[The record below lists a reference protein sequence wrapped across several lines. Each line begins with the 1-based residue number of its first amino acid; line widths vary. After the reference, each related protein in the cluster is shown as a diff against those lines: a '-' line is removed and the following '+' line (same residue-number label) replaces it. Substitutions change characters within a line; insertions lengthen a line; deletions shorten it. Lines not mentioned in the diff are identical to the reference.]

1 MIESINKEIDNFLI
15 SLPGIDKNQLAS
27 ISSKYSSTVT
37 DDLKKGHI
45 TSNVC
50 MIAAS
55 ILQKN
60 PKELASELKNIL
72 IQSGRYESVESAGPG
87 FINLT
92 LKRADFISTI
102 EAINKAS

>member
-1 MIESINKEIDNFLI
+1 MIESINKEIDNFLV

-27 ISSKYSSTVT
+27 IISKYSSTIT

-72 IQSGRYESVESAGPG
+72 IQSGRYERIVA
-87 FINLT
+87 
-92 LKRADFISTI
+92 
-102 EAINKAS
+102 AI